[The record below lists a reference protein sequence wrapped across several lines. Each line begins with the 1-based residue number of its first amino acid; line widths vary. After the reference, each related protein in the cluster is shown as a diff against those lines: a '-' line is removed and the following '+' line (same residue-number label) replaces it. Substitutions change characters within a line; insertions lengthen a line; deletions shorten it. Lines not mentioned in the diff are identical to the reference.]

1 MEQHAIR
8 HSYDFPNHCHCLLA
22 LQNMGVEFLHGV
34 ENFHQGE
41 VLSVQAAC
49 NFVRP
54 AEKMHFMQLFVR
66 IFFRYLYKDFQKK
79 NQ

>member
-1 MEQHAIR
+1 
-8 HSYDFPNHCHCLLA
+8 
-22 LQNMGVEFLHGV
+22 MGVEFLHGV

-54 AEKMHFMQLFVR
+54 AEKMHFMQLFAR

-79 NQ
+79 INNHKHHFCMGCLFFMMKKKSQSA